1 MTTPAA
7 TLLRT
12 ADTVSR
18 LGTSPSAFAP
28 LPKQALLDAMQA
40 IADLRHCCD
49 TYTAWIA
56 AELARRSAAEFGSA
70 GLAQQE
76 GYRTPQAMVESMTG
90 STKAGAVSIVE
101 VGRIFADTDAAEALQ
116 RDHPE
121 LPAQPTP
128 WQAPIAHAVTAGRIS
143 VAQAD

>member
-1 MTTPAA
+1 MTTAAA

-12 ADTVSR
+12 ADLVAR
-18 LGTSPSAFAP
+18 LGATPSAFAP
-28 LPKQALLDAMQA
+28 LPKQAWLDAMQA

-56 AELARRSAAEFGSA
+56 AELARRSTAELGSA

-90 STKAGAVSIVE
+90 TKI
-101 VGRIFADTDAAEALQ
+101 GR
-116 RDHPE
+116 
-121 LPAQPTP
+121 
-128 WQAPIAHAVTAGRIS
+128 AHV
-143 VAQAD
+143 